1 MEDKF
6 RIDYQIQ
13 SDIKEALEIAKWYCK
28 ENIPKVDGWSRQG
41 LEAHLE
47 TIEELI
53 NNIGNSFVVG
63 NYD

>member
-28 ENIPKVDGWSRQG
+28 ENRRDRTYIS
-41 LEAHLE
+41 
-47 TIEELI
+47 
-53 NNIGNSFVVG
+53 S
-63 NYD
+63 